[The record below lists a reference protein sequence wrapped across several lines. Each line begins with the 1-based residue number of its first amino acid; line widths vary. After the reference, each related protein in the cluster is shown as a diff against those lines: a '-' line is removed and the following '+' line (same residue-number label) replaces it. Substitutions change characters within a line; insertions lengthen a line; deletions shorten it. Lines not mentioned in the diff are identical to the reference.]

1 MNVSF
6 FLTPKS
12 DVAVIESEFTIKKAI
27 ETIHEKGFTAVPI
40 INEEGK
46 YLGTITEGDFL
57 WYILKKG
64 DVDEEDFTN
73 TKVKDIK
80 LHVKNQPVNIEANM
94 EDLFQ
99 VILDQNFVPVVDDR
113 QVFIGIVTRKDVIQY
128 LGKK

>member
-80 LHVKNQPVNIEANM
+80 FHVKNQPVNIEANM

-99 VILDQNFVPVVDDR
+99 LILDQNFVPVVDDR